1 MKQPLTQQQA
11 MDEAVRKARR
21 DKITAKER
29 DMIVSQLRTL
39 PLPEVHR
46 NTRRSYLCLG
56 KIAEA
61 NGL

>member
-1 MKQPLTQQQA
+1 MRPPLTQEQA
-11 MDEAVRKARR
+11 MAEAVRKARR
-21 DKITAKER
+21 DRITAKER
-29 DMIVSQLRTL
+29 DLIVAQLRTL

-56 KIAEA
+56 KIAKA